1 MPKTCFSM
9 PMEMFNSDSWGRQD
23 SVGLTKSIWKDICGT
38 THPLWLDK
46 EKINYL
52 IFVSIQKTKK
62 I

>member
-1 MPKTCFSM
+1 M
-9 PMEMFNSDSWGRQD
+9 PMEKFNSGDSWGRQD
-23 SVGLTKSIWKDICGT
+23 SVDLTKSIWKAVCGT